1 MLNINSILQATLL
14 LLYGLLLGCGLT
26 IFFKQLISHKA
37 LFFLTVCTAVVH
49 TIYIGTYTLAM
60 GHCLLT
66 TASEIFSLIAF
77 TMLVTYIIV
86 EARPDNT
93 SVGTGIMIMAVAF
106 LFQLISSIATNRDL
120 SSSINPIFL
129 DPSFNIHVAS
139 IVFGYAAL
147 TLSTIYGSLYLIL
160 YRTMQKNRFGKLFNE
175 LPSLSKLERYGLR
188 ALLVGFIFLSISIV
202 FGIVLL
208 HNNFS
213 IEETRSYLKDPK
225 TIATLLVWF
234 VFGLTLI
241 LRRIMKVEG
250 RKLVLIWMSGYILT
264 LLSMTIV
271 NAFGTEYHNFL

>member
-1 MLNINSILQATLL
+1 MVSINSILQTILL
-14 LLYGLLLGCGLT
+14 LLYGLLFGCGMT
-26 IFFKQLISHKA
+26 MFFKQLVSHKA
-37 LFFLTVCTAVVH
+37 LFILTVSTAVVH
-49 TIYIGTYTLAM
+49 AIYIGTYTLTM

-93 SVGTGIMIMAVAF
+93 TVGTGIMIMAVAF
-106 LFQLISSIATNRDL
+106 LFQLISSIAINRDT

-250 RKLVLIWMSGYILT
+250 RKLVIIWMSGYILT